1 MTMRRVFRRRVG
13 PVRAWIVAAAAV
25 SLTIG
30 ALAAAG
36 VQSSYGATAG
46 AAQGSGTHPGSG
58 TGLDHVFIIMLEN
71 HAADHVIGDPNA
83 PYITSLASTY
93 GQATNY
99 YGVTHTSEP
108 NYIAATSG
116 NNWWVNNDNGWYP
129 TTANNFGPNQYAH
142 TNIVDELEAA
152 HIPWDAYMQAMP
164 TSGYLP
170 DFWPSSSNPLYAS
183 KHNPFILYNDVRLN
197 PARAAHIKPYT
208 NMAADLN
215 GPNPPRYV
223 WISPDECSNMH
234 GGIYTA
240 VAGFPD
246 TPCPYNDVA
255 GDANDEALKAKADA
269 FVKGAV
275 QTIMSSRAWTGNSV
289 IFVVADETDYDGS
302 NPADNDYASVAG
314 CCDSPVLPAGDPQI
328 SASWPGGVYGG
339 GSAPMIVVSRL
350 GPRHATDATPSN
362 HYSMLLTIEEGFG
375 LGKLGYTSD
384 SAQVHPLWPLIAGH

>member
-1 MTMRRVFRRRVG
+1 MSRVLRRRVG
-13 PVRAWIVAAAAV
+13 PVRAWMVAAAAV
-25 SLTIG
+25 TLATG

-36 VQSSYGATAG
+36 VQTSYASTAG
-46 AAQGSGTHPGSG
+46 AQGGGQGHGTR
-58 TGLDHVFIIMLEN
+58 LDHVFIIMLEN
-71 HAADHVIGDPNA
+71 HAADHVIGDPAA
-83 PYITSLASTY
+83 PFITSLANTY
-93 GQATNY
+93 GQATDY
-99 YGVTHTSEP
+99 FGVTHTSEP

-129 TTANNFGPNQYAH
+129 TTSNNFGPNQYAH
-142 TNIVDELEAA
+142 TNIVDELQAA

-164 TSGYLP
+164 SAGYLP
-170 DFWPSSSNPLYAS
+170 DFWPSSSNALYAS

-208 NMAADLN
+208 GMAADLN

-240 VAGFPD
+240 VPGFPD
-246 TPCPYNDVA
+246 TPCPYNDVP
-255 GDANDEALKAKADA
+255 GDANDQALKAKADA

-275 QTIMSSRAWTGNSV
+275 QTIMSSRAWTGNSA
-289 IFVVADETDYDGS
+289 IFIVADETDFDGT
-302 NPADNDYASVAG
+302 NPTDNDYASVEG

-384 SAQVHPLWPLIAGH
+384 SAQVQPLWPLITGH

>member
-1 MTMRRVFRRRVG
+1 MNLQQVLRRRLR
-13 PVRAWIVAAAAV
+13 PVRAWMVAAGVVTLAA
-25 SLTIG
+25 G

-36 VQSSYGATAG
+36 VQSATAG
-46 AAQGSGTHPGSG
+46 TTQASAASRGFGTR
-58 TGLDHVFIIMLEN
+58 LDHVFIIMLEN

-83 PYITSLASTY
+83 PYITYLANTY
-93 GQATNY
+93 GQATDY
-99 YGVTHTSEP
+99 FGVTHTSEP

-129 TTANNFGPNQYAH
+129 TTSNDFGVNHYAH

-164 TSGYLP
+164 TPGYLP
-170 DFWPSSSNPLYAS
+170 DSWPSSSNPLYAS
-183 KHNPFILYNDVRLN
+183 KHNPFILYNDVRDN
-197 PARAAHIKPYT
+197 PARAAHIKPYSD
-208 NMAADLN
+208 MAADLN

-234 GGIYTA
+234 GGIYTK
-240 VAGFPD
+240 VKGFPN
-246 TPCPYNDVA
+246 TPCPYNNVA
-255 GDANDEALKAKADA
+255 GDKYDEALKAKADA
-269 FVKGAV
+269 FVKNAV
-275 QTIMSSRAWTGNSV
+275 HTIMSSRAWTGNSV
-289 IFVVADETDYDGS
+289 IFILADETDYDGS
-302 NPADNDYASVAG
+302 AASNNYYASVAG

-328 SASWPGGVYGG
+328 SADWPGGVYGG

-384 SAQVHPLWPLIAGH
+384 SAQVKPLWPLIIGY